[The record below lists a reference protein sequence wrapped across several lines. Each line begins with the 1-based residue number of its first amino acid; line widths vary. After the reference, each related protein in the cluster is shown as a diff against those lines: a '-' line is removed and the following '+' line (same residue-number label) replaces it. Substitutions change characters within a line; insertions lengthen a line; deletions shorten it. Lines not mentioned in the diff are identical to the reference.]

1 MYRDAG
7 CSATRRPEDKITF
20 QENSNGMRPISIIP
34 LESDVVIERTV
45 AVSVVEISIAP
56 SIREVRYLLGVSN
69 LIQMTM

>member
-34 LESDVVIERTV
+34 LESDVVIERTS
-45 AVSVVEISIAP
+45 SVVEISIAQ
-56 SIREVRYLLGVSN
+56 SIREVRDLLGVSD

>member
-20 QENSNGMRPISIIP
+20 QNNSNGMRPISITP
-34 LESDVVIERTV
+34 LESDVVIERTI
-45 AVSVVEISIAP
+45 AVSVLEISIVQ